1 MMPLFLPRSLCFIS
15 ASLVLGAVALPGGS
29 PPERW
34 QMDSF
39 RAFAEGSLPDGGVN
53 IYTAANGT
61 VRLINAFD
69 LNLDGLPDIFLPCNH
84 AYGEKV
90 DLSIYWD
97 QPGYSK
103 DHVARLPT
111 EGGED
116 AAVSDLN
123 RDGFPDLIVVNSF
136 DGTKNELSAY
146 IYWGSPR
153 GYSPDHRSLLP
164 TQGGEAVSV
173 ADLNDDGWPD
183 LVIANNGR
191 TYHVAVDKIQESYI
205 YWNRQ
210 GQFAAEHKTI
220 LPTINGR
227 DAAIADLNQD
237 GAPDIVL
244 VSAGNEAGE
253 AGARI
258 YWSRNGSFAASHSMF
273 LPGEGSGAVT
283 IADLNR
289 DGRPDVIL
297 VNSERLKGREGGIYN
312 IVDTVQLDSFI
323 YWNSATGFDPAKRT
337 GLPTVAG
344 SDAATGDLDLDGWP
358 EIIFANGKGDASFV
372 YWGSP
377 EGYQTRRRI
386 ALPTNNA
393 RAVLA
398 ADLNKD
404 GNLDLVFA
412 NFSLGHTF
420 DTDSFIYW
428 GSPKG
433 PTAQNRQNIPT
444 SGASAVIASDLRQ
457 QGRSDLIF
465 MNKQD
470 GTGAQTPASL
480 YLSDRRNPAVFS
492 PDSRIDV
499 DTSGPDTYSS
509 VDVNLDG
516 YPDLIIPGSD
526 GVSIMWGGENH
537 FQGKERT
544 QVFSNYASSTRLAD
558 FNRDGYLDLISSE
571 WSPGS
576 NETHLYYGSPAGF
589 SPASR
594 TAFPIGGCRFHTIAD
609 FNGDGWLD
617 VAFPLF
623 SEEKV
628 CIFWNGPTGFQA
640 ANRTDLPG
648 RSSVALEAADLNRD
662 GFIDL
667 IVPNLFDKNPPPE
680 SKTRSFGGSPDGG
693 VFIYWGQRTGFS
705 NTHRTVLPALGAED
719 AAVAD
724 FNNDGTLDLAISSYH
739 GGSRRDLPSYIYWQG
754 PQGFEASNVTRL
766 ETYSA
771 SGILATDFNADGW
784 MDLFFANHQRNGN
797 HRTDSFLYWGGPNGY
812 VAEHRLDLPSRG
824 THLMTVTDHGNISD
838 RQHDYH
844 YISPAKE
851 LVSAEMLR
859 AISWSADTPPGT
871 SLRFQLRSAT
881 TFAGLADAPWEG
893 PAGHNTYF
901 HTALADTHLG
911 LKGRWVQ
918 FRATLSNPG
927 GGLPVLKSVSLTFD

>member
-1 MMPLFLPRSLCFIS
+1 LT
-15 ASLVLGAVALPGGS
+15 ASP
-29 PPERW
+29 
-34 QMDSF
+34 
-39 RAFAEGSLPDGGVN
+39 
-53 IYTAANGT
+53 IYSCPAITPT
-61 VRLINAFD
+61 
-69 LNLDGLPDIFLPCNH
+69 
-84 AYGEKV
+84 GEKV

-111 EGGED
+111 EGGKD
-116 AAVSDLN
+116 VAVSDLN
-123 RDGFPDLIVVNSF
+123 RDGFQDLIVVNSF

-146 IYWGSPR
+146 IYWGATQ
-153 GYSPDHRSLLP
+153 GYSPERRSLLP
-164 TQGGEAVSV
+164 TQGGEAISI
-173 ADLNDDGWPD
+173 ADLNGDGWSD
-183 LVIANNGR
+183 IVIANNGR
-191 TYHVAVDKIQESYI
+191 TYHVAIDKIQESYI
-205 YWNRQ
+205 YWNHQ
-210 GQFAAEHKTI
+210 GQFNPDHKTI

-227 DAAIADLNQD
+227 DVAVADLNQD

-258 YWSRNGSFAASHSMF
+258 FWSSKGSFEANNSLF
-273 LPGEGSGAVT
+273 LPGEGSCAVT

-289 DGRPDVIL
+289 DGRPDVLL
-297 VNSERLKGREGGIYN
+297 VNSERLKGRDGGIYN
-312 IVDTVQLDSFI
+312 IVDTVQLDSSI
-323 YWNSATGFDPAKRT
+323 YWNSASGFDLSKRT

-344 SDAATGDLDLDGWP
+344 SDVATGDLDRDGWP

-377 EGYQTRRRI
+377 EGYQARRRL

-412 NFSLGHTF
+412 NFHLGNTF

-433 PTAQNRQNIPT
+433 PTATHRENIPT
-444 SGASAVIASDLRQ
+444 SGASAVIAADLKQ

-470 GTGAQTPASL
+470 GTDAKTPASL
-480 YLSDRRNPAVFS
+480 YLSDRKNPAVFS
-492 PDSRIDV
+492 ADSRIEV
-499 DTSGPDTYSS
+499 DTSGPDAYSS
-509 VDVNLDG
+509 VDLNLDG

-526 GVSIMWGGENH
+526 GVSIMWGGQRP
-537 FQGKERT
+537 FQGKDRT

-576 NETHLYYGSPAGF
+576 KETHIYYGSPAGF
-589 SPASR
+589 SSASR
-594 TAFPIGGCRFHTIAD
+594 TALPVSGCRFHTIAD
-609 FNGDGWLD
+609 FNGDGWVD

-623 SEEKV
+623 SDEKV
-628 CIFWNGPTGFQA
+628 SIFWNGPAGFQET
-640 ANRTDLPG
+640 NRTDLPG
-648 RSSVALEAADLNRD
+648 RSSVALEAADLNSD
-662 GFIDL
+662 GYIDL

-680 SKTRSFGGSPDGG
+680 NKARSFGGSPDGG
-693 VFIYWGQRTGFS
+693 VFIYWGQSTGYS
-705 NTHRTVLPALGAED
+705 NSRRTVLPALGAED

-724 FNNDGTLDLAISSYH
+724 FNNDGLLDLAISSYH
-739 GGSRRDLPSYIYWQG
+739 GGLRRDLPSYIYWQG
-754 PQGFEASNVTRL
+754 PQGFNASNVTML

-771 SGILATDFNADGW
+771 SGILSTDFNADGW
-784 MDLFFANHQRNGN
+784 IDLFFANHQRNGN
-797 HRTDSFLYWGGPNGY
+797 HKTDSFLHWGGPTGY
-812 VAEHRLDLPSRG
+812 AADHRLKLPSRG

-838 RQHDYH
+838 RKHDYH

-851 LVSAEMLR
+851 LVTAKALR
-859 AISWSADTPPGT
+859 EINWTADTPPGT
-871 SLRFQLRSAT
+871 SVRFQIRSAS
-881 TFAGLADAPWEG
+881 TFEALTKAHWEG
-893 PAGHNTYF
+893 PAGNNTYYQ
-901 HTALADTHLG
+901 TGLDNTQLG

-927 GGLPVLKSVSLTFD
+927 GGLPVLKSVSLAFE